1 MMKLRTLVC
10 GAALAAANLL
20 MPAAPQAQAFPSAPH
35 PVKLCG
41 FASQP
46 VAPTGPVLLTTPLHP
61 C

>member
-20 MPAAPQAQAFPSAPH
+20 MPAPQAQAFPLAPH

-41 FASQP
+41 FAP
-46 VAPTGPVLLTTPLHP
+46 RPAAPTGPVLLATPLHP